1 MPVET
6 PAELEALT
14 AAGRV
19 AWKALDSMLAAV
31 RPGISTAEL
40 NAIGAREIR
49 RAGARA
55 APILDAGFPAEC
67 CISVNDA
74 VAHGVPGS
82 YQLNGD
88 DLVNLDVSV
97 ELDGFYADNGASIAV
112 DTENEELARLCEA
125 GRRTLT
131 SALEAVRAGALL
143 NRIGLAAER
152 TANASGFEVI
162 RDLCGHGVGRSLHEY
177 PGQVCSFYE
186 PSDRRVMTEG
196 MVLAI
201 EPFVSTGARH
211 VRKAR
216 DGWTLSTDDG
226 GLAVQYEHT
235 VVVTRTGALVV
246 TAPEPYEVTA
256 PAEAAGAAVRPPPA
270 RER

>member
-1 MPVET
+1 MPIET
-6 PAELEALT
+6 TADLEALT

-19 AWKALDSMLAAV
+19 AWKALDAMVAAV

-40 NAIGAREIR
+40 NEIGAREIR
-49 RAGARA
+49 RLGARA
-55 APILDAGFPAEC
+55 APMIDAGFPAEC

-74 VAHGVPGS
+74 IAHGVPGP
-82 YQLNGD
+82 YVLTAR
-88 DLVNLDVSV
+88 DLVNIDVSV
-97 ELDGFYADNGASIAV
+97 ELHGFYADNGASVAV
-112 DTENEELARLCEA
+112 GNHDAEMARLCDA
-125 GRRTLT
+125 GRRTLA
-131 SALEAVRAGALL
+131 SALAAVRAGDLL

-152 TANASGFEVI
+152 TASASGFEVI
-162 RDLCGHGVGRSLHEY
+162 RELCGHGVGRSLHEY

-201 EPFVSTGARH
+201 EPFVSTGARG
-211 VRKAR
+211 VRRAA

-235 VVVTRTGALVV
+235 VVVTRAGALVV
-246 TAPEPYEVTA
+246 TAPEPYTL
-256 PAEAAGAAVRPPPA
+256 
-270 RER
+270 

>member
-1 MPVET
+1 MPIET
-6 PAELEALT
+6 PVDLEGLV

-19 AWKALDSMLAAV
+19 AWKVLDTMIAAV
-31 RPGISTAEL
+31 RPGITTAEL

-55 APILDAGFPAEC
+55 APIVEAGFPAEC

-74 VAHGVPGS
+74 IAHGVPGP
-82 YQLNGD
+82 YALHPT
-88 DLVNLDVSV
+88 DLVNIDVSV
-97 ELDGFYADNGASIAV
+97 ELDGFYADNGASVAV
-112 DTENEELARLCEA
+112 ADHDARLARLCEA
-125 GRRTLT
+125 GRRTLQ
-131 SALEAVRAGALL
+131 SALGAVRAGQLL

-152 TANASGFEVI
+152 TATASGYEVI

-177 PGQVCSFYE
+177 PSQVCSFYE

-201 EPFVSTGARH
+201 EPFVSTGARG
-211 VRKAR
+211 VRRGA
-216 DGWTLSTDDG
+216 DGWTLATEDG

-246 TAPEPYEVTA
+246 TAPEPYA
-256 PAEAAGAAVRPPPA
+256 L
-270 RER
+270 